1 MAEQSGQDASRSG
14 RRQMN
19 AEQMLIIHSNRDEDT
34 WRSAQGVSDRSV
46 GLESDSLD
54 RNPNQFQKPSS
65 TPNKVPTLGKA
76 EQSLMSCN
84 VSDTMDRNQ
93 AFDNLVKVVQ
103 ELPNVDPMVDLY
115 ALMGNVYEHGNY
127 CEFLVGMYE
136 VEKKPV
142 FDFRRMSGDGFV
154 MDLFFRN
161 VKRELGKIQGLI
173 VDAQESDGEVFEDYS
188 DDEMEDDGKDS
199 ESQEHLSSHGYL
211 QLSYDPNLVS
221 SWISKIKTRH
231 VEDKN
236 HMMGLMAH
244 NATFPENRKIIVEKG
259 GKELIEQCQEQL
271 HQSNN
276 AAFVR
281 NTSALVKEIT
291 KVMDF
296 DEKILEAIFDGMSW
310 WVPGNDRPKNAHAH
324 YEITESRETIDN
336 LVAAL
341 FNLKQRELFSEEI
354 IVKQAAAHLGK
365 KETGLVSAYLKKHP
379 SEANTFLDYIF
390 QSAQASRDGDEA

>member
-1 MAEQSGQDASRSG
+1 MAEQSGQEASRSG

-19 AEQMLIIHSNRDEDT
+19 AEQLMIIHSTNRFNNNAM
-34 WRSAQGVSDRSV
+34 RSAMGATDSV
-46 GLESDSLD
+46 GLETNLLD
-54 RNPNQFQKPSS
+54 TNTNQFQKPSS
-65 TPNKVPTLGKA
+65 IPSQIPTLGKA

-84 VSDTMDRNQ
+84 VSDSMDRKQ
-93 AFDNLVKVVQ
+93 AFNTLVKVVQ
-103 ELPNVDPMVDLY
+103 DLPNVDPMVDLW

-161 VKRELGKIQGLI
+161 VKRKLGKLQGLI

-188 DDEMEDDGKDS
+188 DDEMEDDGKES

-211 QLSYDPNLVS
+211 QLSYDRNLVS
-221 SWISKIKTRH
+221 SWIEKCQTRH

-244 NATFPENRKIIVEKG
+244 NASFPENRKIIVEEG
-259 GKELIEQCQEQL
+259 GDNLIKLCKIQL
-271 HQSNN
+271 EESNH
-276 AAFVR
+276 AALVR

-291 KVMDF
+291 TAMESF
-296 DEKILEAIFDGMSW
+296 DEEFIAAIFDAINH
-310 WVPGNDRPKNAHAH
+310 WVPGNGRKQHSH
-324 YEITESRETIDN
+324 YEITESRETVDN

-341 FNLKQRELFSEEI
+341 FNLKDMFSEDK
-354 IVKQAAAHLGK
+354 IVPIAANLERK
-365 KETGLVSAYLKKHP
+365 DVISAYLKNQSK
-379 SEANTFLDYIF
+379 EAFKYLDHIF
-390 QSAQASRDGDEA
+390 QSAQASRGGDEA

>member
-19 AEQMLIIHSNRDEDT
+19 AEQLLIIHSNREEDT
-34 WRSAQGVSDRSV
+34 WRSVGVADPS
-46 GLESDSLD
+46 GLESDLLD

-65 TPNKVPTLGKA
+65 TPNKIPTLGKA
-76 EQSLMSCN
+76 EKSLMSCN
-84 VSDTMDRNQ
+84 VSDTMDRTQ

-199 ESQEHLSSHGYL
+199 ESQDNLSSHGYL
-211 QLSYDPNLVS
+211 QLCYDPNLVTA
-221 SWISKIKTRH
+221 WIKKIGTSH

-244 NATFPENRKIIVEKG
+244 NATFPENLKIIVEKG
-259 GKELIEQCQEQL
+259 SEKNELIKLCQRELEQN
-271 HQSNN
+271 NN

-296 DEKILEAIFDGMSW
+296 DEEFLKAIFMAMYW
-310 WVPGNDRPKNAHAH
+310 WVPGNDRKKNSHAH

-354 IVKQAAAHLGK
+354 FVKQAATLDK
-365 KETGLVSAYLKKHP
+365 KETDLVSAYLKKQ
-379 SEANTFLDYIF
+379 SSDANNFLDLIF
-390 QSAQASRDGDEA
+390 QRAQASRDGDEA